1 MLPEIPIRFE
11 TERLF
16 VRRYHAGDGGWY
28 YQAGQKN
35 RQHLQRFE
43 SGNTILTIENEE
55 DGERIICQLAA
66 EWDAH
71 KNFFMG
77 AFEKTTG
84 QFVAQIYIGA
94 VNWQLPEFEIGY
106 FVDKDFEGRG
116 YVTEAVRGAL
126 AFIFQHLQA
135 HRVCLHCSDM
145 NERSRRVAERCGFVL
160 EGHLRETHQSPDCTF
175 SGDLSYGI
183 LKSEFEARNL
193 SKN

>member
-11 TERLF
+11 TERLI
-16 VRRYHAGDGGWY
+16 VRRYHAGDGAWY

-43 SGNTILTIENEE
+43 SGNSILAIENEE
-55 DGERIICQLAA
+55 DGERMIRQLAA

-71 KNFFMG
+71 KSFLMG

-84 QFVAQIYIGA
+84 LFVAQIYIGA

-106 FVDKDFEGRG
+106 FVDKDHEGRG
-116 YVTEAVRGAL
+116 FVTEAVRGAL
-126 AFIFQHLQA
+126 VFAFQHLKA
-135 HRVCLHCSDM
+135 HRVCLHCSDA
-145 NERSRRVAERCGFVL
+145 NERSRRVAERCGFIL
-160 EGHLRETHQSPDCTF
+160 EGHLRETHRQPDGSF
-175 SGDLSYGI
+175 SGDFSYGL

-193 SKN
+193 S